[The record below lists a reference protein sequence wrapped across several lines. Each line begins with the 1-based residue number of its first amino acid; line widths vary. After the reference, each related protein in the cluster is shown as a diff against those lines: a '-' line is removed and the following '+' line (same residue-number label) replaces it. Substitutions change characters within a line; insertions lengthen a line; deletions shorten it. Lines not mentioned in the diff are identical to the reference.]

1 MLFNDM
7 FSKSNMY
14 TNNLLQIEG
23 FLSDSIQV
31 NIIAIFN
38 TNDIKEIDSSLLD
51 SNSLINL
58 IKFEDLTQVNQ
69 LIYQSIRF

>member
-69 LIYQSIRF
+69 LIYQSI